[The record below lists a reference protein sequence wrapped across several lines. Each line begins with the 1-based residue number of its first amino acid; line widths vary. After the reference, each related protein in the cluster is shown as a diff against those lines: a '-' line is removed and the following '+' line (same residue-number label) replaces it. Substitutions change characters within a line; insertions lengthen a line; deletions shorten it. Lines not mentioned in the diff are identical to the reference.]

1 MQKLNKGLW
10 ITIFSV
16 ALPVLMQFFFIRYM
30 SYNVD
35 KEDYGNFVL
44 LQTLIAGLSTIL
56 LQMPSHSFD
65 RFYNQSEDKI
75 TIINEFRTLLIFI
88 NIVSAFIIFLYSL
101 FMQKFDFQV
110 LLIVYLYFAL
120 INNYT
125 LNQKIFLLNLERG
138 KFFYLKILEGISKF
152 IMPIVFYM
160 YFHTLESLLLGIFVG
175 YLFSYIVLNKLLK
188 SYKYNFILNLENLKK
203 YFKYSYPIIFA
214 SIFTWGISFSDR
226 YFIEYYLSTK
236 DVAIY
241 ALLAMIAG
249 IGQIVGQI
257 YFLYVEP
264 KILKKFEIQPKETC
278 ADISKY
284 LKTLSFI
291 FIFLTLIAAILPREI
306 YTILIEDTIINNSYY
321 FITFIILLLS
331 IFLNVIHTAHHIYLK
346 LFKKLNVLSYIYF
359 IAFLVNIIGN
369 IFIFKYGIIVASIS
383 TLVSYLVILFLQMI
397 YINKFKPHKDFYV
410 KNNI

>member
-1 MQKLNKGLW
+1 MRKISKGFL

-30 SYNVD
+30 SYSVD

-88 NIVSAFIIFLYSL
+88 NIISAFIIFIYSL
-101 FMQKFDFQV
+101 FMQKFDFQI

-152 IMPIVFYM
+152 IMPIIFYI

-188 SYKYNFILNLENLKK
+188 SYNYKFLINFDNLKK

-241 ALLAMIAG
+241 ALLAMVAG

-264 KILKKFEIQPKETC
+264 KILKKFEMEPKETC
-278 ADISKY
+278 NDISKY
-284 LKTLSFI
+284 LKTLFLI
-291 FIFLTLIAAILPREI
+291 FIFLTMIAVLLPREI
-306 YTILIEDTIINNSYY
+306 YTILIEDAIINNSYY

-331 IFLNVIHTAHHIYLK
+331 IFLIVIHTAHHIYLK
-346 LFKKLNVLSYIYF
+346 LLN
-359 IAFLVNIIGN
+359 
-369 IFIFKYGIIVASIS
+369 KPIS
-383 TLVSYLVILFLQMI
+383 LINSLFLNLSFI
-397 YINKFKPHKDFYV
+397 
-410 KNNI
+410 